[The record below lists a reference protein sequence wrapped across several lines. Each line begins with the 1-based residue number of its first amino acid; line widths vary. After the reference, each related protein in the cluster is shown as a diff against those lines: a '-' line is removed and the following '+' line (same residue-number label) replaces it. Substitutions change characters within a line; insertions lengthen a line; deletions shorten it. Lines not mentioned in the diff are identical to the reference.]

1 MDFKEKSKGFLSEFK
16 TFALKGNVI
25 DMAVGVMIGGAF
37 GKIVTSIVND
47 LFMPVITLLTGR
59 ISFSS
64 LGIKL
69 GEGEDAAVFAY
80 GSFLQTVVDF
90 LLTAICVFLFVKLVS
105 RLHKK
110 PAEAPKEAPRLC
122 PYCRME
128 IARDAT
134 RCPHCTSELK

>member
-1 MDFKEKSKGFLSEFK
+1 MSFKEKSKGFLSEFK

-47 LFMPVITLLTGR
+47 LFMPLITLLTGR
-59 ISFSS
+59 INFSS

-80 GSFLQTVVDF
+80 GNFLQTVVDF
-90 LLTAICVFLFVKLVS
+90 LLMALCVFLFVKLVN

-110 PAEAPKEAPRLC
+110 PAEGPREAPRLC

-128 IARDAT
+128 IAKDAT

>member
-1 MDFKEKSKGFLSEFK
+1 MSFKDKSKGFLDEFK
-16 TFALKGNVI
+16 AFALKGNVI

-47 LFMPVITLLTGR
+47 LFMPLITLLTGR
-59 ISFSS
+59 INFSS
-64 LGIKL
+64 LGIEL

-80 GSFLQTVVDF
+80 GNFLQTVVDF
-90 LLTAICVFLFVKLVS
+90 LLMAICVFLFVKLVN

-128 IARDAT
+128 IAKDAT